1 MSPVPWKLC
10 GAPVP
15 SWKELRLCGAPVR
28 RLFLGAPVPWK
39 SKLQTTIALS
49 TAAAE
54 YYSASAVTSAVT
66 VSEWRSSIS
75 TRYPFAWALSLKVI
89 LQHTRTTTLASN
101 GAATSLVDESEQSIS
116 TSGSTLCTR
125 RFRMATVA
133 WFEWIP
139 RSSLPT
145 SLLSA
150 CSPAYTP
157 RAWQDFW
164 VTVVAGRGGRPAPR
178 GDACLLSESSEG
190 IPVYSAK
197 AARGCLSTQRKQ
209 RGDACLLSESN
220 SSPRQRPLRGVVRSG
235 GSQRPEKD
243 WLASGDIRVS

>member
-1 MSPVPWKLC
+1 MSGGHLSPLATHSHGLC
-10 GAPVP
+10 P
-15 SWKELRLCGAPVR
+15 SRL
-28 RLFLGAPVPWK
+28 
-39 SKLQTTIALS
+39 
-49 TAAAE
+49 
-54 YYSASAVTSAVT
+54 Y
-66 VSEWRSSIS
+66 SSI
-75 TRYPFAWALSLKVI
+75 RGQQRLHRMEQQRHWWM
-89 LQHTRTTTLASN
+89 RASK
-101 GAATSLVDESEQSIS
+101 AYRQPLR
-116 TSGSTLCTR
+116 TR

-145 SLLSA
+145 SLPRA

-220 SSPRQRPLRGVVRSG
+220 SSPRQRPLRGVFRSG